1 MASLVLTDSSQLT
14 SDSQHLGTSLQNW
27 LHSNQSISSQL
38 VYAQPRI
45 GGPTVPLSQKLHSL
59 FGPRPMTRKSVTDN
73 RPADAAL
80 DSSKIWK
87 VTKQL
92 KSNKRQSVTGIHGEN
107 GMAYTSSEKVEAIAV
122 TLEKQF
128 TPNYNPEDPDFVRD
142 AKRSPYGVPV
152 IGSPV
157 YCESRALDHAAT
169 EENSYLYK
177 LIALS
182 AVGLYISAKRCNMK
196 VLYFHDFCVQV
207 VLWFTRETGHGLG
220 IGKVELKEVNPHL
233 RGGRVEN
240 HLGKTTPVHPTEIR
254 TSISPSSAVEL
265 NTTSA
270 LDNYAT
276 EADRI
281 CVVDKINSTK
291 KFSTYCPVLESKNT
305 MAECVLG
312 FSRMDCFRKIYKGQ
326 ADFGVFQPED
336 LLAAAS
342 YDSGSVAVINNIR
355 TFPKQLFET
364 ELAAVVRK
372 SANITFL
379 NQLRGQK
386 FCHPGYGYD
395 TFDWTPIMTRY
406 FESRVVPQLCESELT
421 LAENRL
427 KASSEYFKMACK
439 AGPWVADAELDIKL
453 KEKYHNL
460 CGLCDDPDTCS
471 TLDKYWDRRG
481 PLFCLTDG
489 VGDLAWSR
497 IDDIDLHF
505 GISSRIEPMASAKDY
520 SLMCPDGRQ
529 EPLASPQH
537 CTWLSRP
544 WPAIIARKKHS
555 QTIQK
560 MVMSLNEAQSHTWQW
575 ALLHLIESFNQAI
588 VPLDSIMSL
597 EDYLH
602 QAPGF
607 MSANTMAH
615 CEPPRTVRICVK
627 TNAESAKCELMKEV
641 AKALGIEPGLSCT
654 LRSSTEECMKAVR
667 YDSADVVI
675 TGPDVEN
682 RAHSVFELEPLVV
695 EYSNKAS
702 ALYRSA
708 AIVHASSAIKTS
720 LVMTVLWNK
729 ASQVY
734 YSSPMASLVLT
745 DSSQLTAQSFE
756 KLPDQIMYPYLE
768 PYDLQKHVFNSCWN
782 TAVNMLKNNDLL
794 TKSCP
799 FYKAVGEFFSEV
811 CVPGVNA
818 SSDFKMSCP
827 DSSGGE
833 NSFRG
838 EEGAFKCLVTG
849 VGDVAFVNLDTVK
862 QNTDGNNNETWAVDL
877 RSADFRSICAEN
889 NSNSDCYLSWATPG
903 QVLVQS
909 NISSVRREELYLTF
923 LNLENYFGK
932 QLKQPSM
939 FQMFGK
945 FDDRSN
951 VLFTD
956 ASDRLETLAS
966 LHREKDVKHNYEKML
981 AGLSPCSATISSVI
995 PLMTILPTFLTLL
1008 SAAR

>member
-1 MASLVLTDSSQLT
+1 
-14 SDSQHLGTSLQNW
+14 
-27 LHSNQSISSQL
+27 
-38 VYAQPRI
+38 
-45 GGPTVPLSQKLHSL
+45 
-59 FGPRPMTRKSVTDN
+59 MTHNVK
-73 RPADAAL
+73 P
-80 DSSKIWK
+80 
-87 VTKQL
+87 
-92 KSNKRQSVTGIHGEN
+92 
-107 GMAYTSSEKVEAIAV
+107 
-122 TLEKQF
+122 
-128 TPNYNPEDPDFVRD
+128 
-142 AKRSPYGVPV
+142 
-152 IGSPV
+152 
-157 YCESRALDHAAT
+157 
-169 EENSYLYK
+169 
-177 LIALS
+177 
-182 AVGLYISAKRCNMK
+182 ISATTTI
-196 VLYFHDFCVQV
+196 V
-207 VLWFTRETGHGLG
+207 V
-220 IGKVELKEVNPHL
+220 
-233 RGGRVEN
+233 
-240 HLGKTTPVHPTEIR
+240 
-254 TSISPSSAVEL
+254 S
-265 NTTSA
+265 
-270 LDNYAT
+270 
-276 EADRI
+276 DRI

-291 KFSTYCPVLESKNT
+291 KFSTYCSVLESKST
-305 MAECVLG
+305 TVECVPG
-312 FSRMDCFRKIYKGQ
+312 SSRMDCFRKIYKGQ

-386 FCHPGYGYD
+386 FCHPGYGYN
-395 TFDWTPIMTRY
+395 TFEWTPIMTRY

-427 KASSEYFKMACK
+427 KASSKYFKMACK
-439 AGPWVADAELDIKL
+439 AGPWVADADLDIKL

-489 VGDLAWSR
+489 VGDIAWSR
-497 IDDIDLHF
+497 IDDIDMHF
-505 GISSRIEPMASAKDY
+505 GAKDLPDEILEEVIELQTDSNFRDSFGSDVNMEELCGVRRRYLSQIVGEPPHGISSRIEPMASAKDY

-544 WPAIIARKKHS
+544 WPAIVARKKHS

-607 MSANTMAH
+607 MSANTMSH

-627 TNAESAKCELMKEV
+627 SNAESAKCELMKEV

-682 RAHSVFELEPLVV
+682 RAHSVFGLEPLVV
-695 EYSNKAS
+695 EYSHKAS

-708 AIVHASSAIKTS
+708 AIVHASSAIKT
-720 LVMTVLWNK
+720 V
-729 ASQVY
+729 Q
-734 YSSPMASLVLT
+734 
-745 DSSQLTAQSFE
+745 
-756 KLPDQIMYPYLE
+756 
-768 PYDLQKHVFNSCWN
+768 DLQQKKACFTGYDTVGWN
-782 TAVNMLKNNDLL
+782 TAVNMLKNKDLL

-799 FYKAVGEFFSEV
+799 FYNAVGEFFSEV
-811 CVPGVNA
+811 CVPGVNV

-827 DSSGGE
+827 DSSGAE

-849 VGDVAFVNLDTVK
+849 MGDVAFIDLDTVK
-862 QNTDGNNNETWAVDL
+862 QNTDGNNNETWAVNL
-877 RSADFRSICAEN
+877 RSTDFRSVCAGN

-909 NISSVRREELYLTF
+909 NMSSVRREELYLTF

-932 QLKQPSM
+932 QMKQPSM

-945 FDDRSN
+945 FDDRSD
-951 VLFTD
+951 VLFSD

-966 LHREKDVKHNYEKML
+966 LHREKDVKHNYENML
-981 AGLSPCSATISSVI
+981 ASLRPCSASISSVI
-995 PLMTILPTFLTLL
+995 PLMTILPTFLSLL
-1008 SAAR
+1008 FAAR